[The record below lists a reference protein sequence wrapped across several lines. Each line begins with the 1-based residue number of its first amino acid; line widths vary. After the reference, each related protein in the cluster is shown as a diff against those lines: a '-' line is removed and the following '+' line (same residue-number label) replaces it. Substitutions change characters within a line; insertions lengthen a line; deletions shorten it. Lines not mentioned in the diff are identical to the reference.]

1 MSQEQV
7 ATAPDQEPIGAMVDR
22 LVQFDGPPE
31 SFLQEL
37 LATQCQLA
45 EADGGAMLRGK
56 AGEPPSLI
64 AAHPAL
70 NPATPAPLWLA
81 QAVTLIR
88 QRSAISEPLV
98 SPVQQPNELYGQPV
112 AEHVILLP
120 LLAGSGVRGFVVFLV
135 GNSDLVQI
143 EQCKQ
148 RLELSLS
155 LLSLYEMR
163 LTLQRREADLQGV
176 ATAIEVLASSNEQRR
191 FSSFAMAICNEIASR
206 WKAERVSLGILTGSY
221 IKLRAMSHTENIVRK
236 MKLVQNIES
245 AMEEC
250 LDQDLEVIFPPPPE
264 AGFVYRAA
272 SELHNQHG
280 PSAICSLPLRRDGE
294 VTGVLT
300 IERATDAPLE
310 LEQVEFLRLA
320 GDLIAPRLVELHDR
334 DRWFGARLAASS
346 RKGLA
351 AILGPRHTWAKLTA
365 IALLILVLVLILV
378 PGKYRVEAPFIF
390 ETLRRQVVPAP
401 FDGYVESVAVEPGDP
416 VDADQTVLATLETAE
431 LRLQREN
438 LAAERSGYLKQA
450 ALALR
455 EEKEVEVQIAEAQA
469 AQAQA
474 QILLLDHQIR
484 QAAIQSPITGRVIEG
499 ELKKRIGSPVSRG
512 DVMFEVAP
520 LDALRAVLHVEDD
533 DIANIQIGQQGE
545 LATQS
550 HPGEHVP
557 FEVELI
563 NPIAEILNNRNV
575 FRVRV
580 KLFETRPWM
589 RPGST
594 GLAKA
599 TVGNRSYAW
608 IWTKDAVNW
617 IRMKLWI

>member
-7 ATAPDQEPIGAMVDR
+7 TTAPNQEPIGAMVDR

-45 EADGGAMLRGK
+45 EADSGAMLRGK

-70 NPATPAPLWLA
+70 NPATPAPLWLS
-81 QAVTLIR
+81 QAVNLIR

-98 SPVQQPNELYGQPV
+98 SPVQQSNELYGQPA

-135 GNSDLVQI
+135 ENSDPVQI

-163 LTLQRREADLQGV
+163 LTLQRREAELQGV
-176 ATAIEVLASSNEQRR
+176 ATAIEVLSSSNEQGR
-191 FSSFAMAICNEIASR
+191 FRSFAMAICNEIAAR

-221 IKLRAMSHTENIVRK
+221 IKLRAMSHTEHIVRK
-236 MKLVQNIES
+236 MKLVQDIES

-250 LDQDLEVIFPPPPE
+250 LDQDLEVSFPPPPE

-280 PSAICSLPLRRDGE
+280 PSAICSLPLRREGE

-346 RKGLA
+346 RKGFA

-378 PGKYRVEAPFIF
+378 PGKYRVEASFIF
-390 ETLRRQVVPAP
+390 ETLQRQVVPAP

-438 LAAERSGYLKQA
+438 LAAERAGYLKQA
-450 ALALR
+450 TLALR

-499 ELKKRIGSPVSRG
+499 ELKKRIGAPVSRG

-533 DIANIQIGQQGE
+533 DIANIHIGQQGE

-563 NPIAEILNNRNV
+563 NPMAEILNNRNV

-580 KLFETRPWM
+580 KLLETRPWM

-617 IRMKLWI
+617 IRMKIWI